1 MGHHPYFIESL
12 LILLQT
18 HSQMDR
24 VTTICKNF
32 LFFRDRFIRVQLAG
46 YMWDLGYFIAQPL
59 GAWLYNIGGFVLNFG
74 TAVGIYLVACF
85 IGLIKLWGFKEN
97 TNEYDL
103 TVKGIK
109 ESFLNLVSSKV
120 IFRVIVSNEPRGIS
134 QSNI

>member
-1 MGHHPYFIESL
+1 
-12 LILLQT
+12 
-18 HSQMDR
+18 
-24 VTTICKNF
+24 
-32 LFFRDRFIRVQLAG
+32 
-46 YMWDLGYFIAQPL
+46 MWDLGYFIAQPL